1 MEQPENMDIDNR
13 QSAGPQDIDRQL
25 PAMSVILPADK
36 PDTIHGVLNHL
47 KKQTIA
53 SHLEIVLATPSS
65 SAFEELRAT
74 LSDFHSVSF
83 VELRDLSSL
92 GEARALALKAA
103 RAPCVFLGETHS
115 FASVPEWA
123 ERLVARHREGWSVV
137 VPGFRNANPGK
148 LLSWAGFLLD
158 YGGWM
163 DDQPAGE
170 IEYWPL
176 NNSCCDRAAILESA
190 DDLRHALSYGDQL
203 ILAMQT
209 AGHRVYLEPTAALSH
224 LNISRWKEWLDENW
238 IGGHLVSRYRSRD
251 WSLTR
256 RWVYVCASPA
266 IAIVLLARVWRPAW
280 RAKQRLGLSSAIMPT
295 LLLGAI
301 AKALGELVGYTH
313 FGTDKASER
322 RMTEYELHKVKYS

>member
-1 MEQPENMDIDNR
+1 MELPQNIDTTNDQAEAPHEIDLQP
-13 QSAGPQDIDRQL
+13 
-25 PAMSVILPADK
+25 PAMSVILPADQ
-36 PDTIHGVLNHL
+36 PETIRGVLNHL

-53 SHLEIVLATPSS
+53 SQLEIVLATPSS
-65 SAFEELRAT
+65 SAFDELRPALT
-74 LSDFHSVSF
+74 AFHSVSF
-83 VELRDLSSL
+83 VELRDLASL
-92 GEARALALKAA
+92 GAARALAMKAA

-123 ERLVARHREGWSVV
+123 ERLLARHREGWAVV
-137 VPGFRNANPGK
+137 VPGFRNANPAR

-170 IEYWPL
+170 IDYWPL
-176 NNSCCDRAAILESA
+176 NNSCCDRAAILESV
-190 DDLRHALSYGDQL
+190 DDLAHALSYGDQL
-203 ILAMQT
+203 ILALRT
-209 AGHRVYLEPTAALSH
+209 AGHRVYFEPQAALSH

-238 IGGHLVSRYRSRD
+238 IGGHLVARYRSRD

-256 RWVYVCASPA
+256 RWFYVCASPA
-266 IAIVLLARVWRPAW
+266 IALVLLGRVWRPAW
-280 RAKQRLGLSSAIMPT
+280 HAVRRLDLPVAIMPT

-322 RMTEYELHKVKYS
+322 RMTEYELHKVKYT

>member
-1 MEQPENMDIDNR
+1 MEQAQNNDTGTDQSEASHDIDDQR
-13 QSAGPQDIDRQL
+13 
-25 PAMSVILPADK
+25 PAMSIILPADK
-36 PDTIHGVLNHL
+36 PDTIRDVLNHL

-53 SHLEIVLATPSS
+53 SHLEIILATPFS
-65 SAFEELRAT
+65 SAFDELRPSLT
-74 LSDFHSVSF
+74 EFHSVSV
-83 VELRDLSSL
+83 VELQDLSSL
-92 GEARALALKAA
+92 GVARAVAMKAA
-103 RAPCVFLGETHS
+103 CAPCVFLGETHS

-123 ERLVARHREGWSVV
+123 ERLVARHREGWAVV
-137 VPGFRNANPGK
+137 VPGFRNANPGR

-190 DDLRHALSYGDQL
+190 DDLAHALSYGDQL
-203 ILAMQT
+203 ILALQ
-209 AGHRVYLEPTAALSH
+209 AFGHRIYFEPEAALSH

-238 IGGHLVSRYRSRD
+238 IGGHLVARYRSRD
-251 WSLTR
+251 WSLIR
-256 RWVYVCASPA
+256 RWMYVCASPA
-266 IAIVLLARVWRPAW
+266 IAIVLMGRIWRPAW
-280 RAKQRLGLSSAIMPT
+280 SAIRRLDLPIAIMPT

-313 FGTDKASER
+313 FGTHEASER
-322 RMTEYELHKVKYS
+322 RMTEYEMHKVKYS